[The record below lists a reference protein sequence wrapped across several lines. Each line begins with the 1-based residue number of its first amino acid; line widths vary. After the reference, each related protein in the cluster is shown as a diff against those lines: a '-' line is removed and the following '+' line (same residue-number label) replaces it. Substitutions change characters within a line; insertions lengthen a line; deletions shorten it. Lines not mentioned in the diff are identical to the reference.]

1 MNDCTFSVTPLR
13 IIKPQWCKEYRAIIS
28 GLPQLSR
35 ELGTRVYRYKKN
47 HICWLGHKEIY
58 FGATIWYTLILLKNR
73 TNFHT
78 NKKNVLHFYSE
89 WNPSGHVWD
98 CRRKNI
104 TMFSPQTRFPNS
116 IIITAESAALQK
128 TQYKEQCHFK
138 NFWSSVL
145 TLNQNLL
152 NDFL

>member
-1 MNDCTFSVTPLR
+1 MTVLSLWLLCELSNHNDARST
-13 IIKPQWCKEYRAIIS
+13 E
-28 GLPQLSR
+28 QLFQGFLNFRGSWVQGYT
-35 ELGTRVYRYKKN
+35 GTKKN